1 MSDEEVGE
9 ALASLIAGQP
19 TKRSR
24 KNSKSGSMKKRM
36 RKVEAARLA
45 KRKPGAAKV
54 MAEVAKG
61 AAPTTTNAGQSTE
74 TEAEKSARETFENGA
89 DRQVPWTHHF
99 DFLRSPRVTIARD
112 GGLRRV
118 RCNAFSKAPWPPLCE
133 RPLHL
138 SSTL

>member
-45 KRKPGAAKV
+45 KQEAAAAAAHRKP
-54 MAEVAKG
+54 
-61 AAPTTTNAGQSTE
+61 
-74 TEAEKSARETFENGA
+74 R
-89 DRQVPWTHHF
+89 
-99 DFLRSPRVTIARD
+99 
-112 GGLRRV
+112 
-118 RCNAFSKAPWPPLCE
+118 
-133 RPLHL
+133 
-138 SSTL
+138 